1 MKKIFECLFT
11 DLRRR
16 RRIIIHIIGIL
27 LSLFIYAENYLKNK
41 KDEKLLKS
49 IYFFKKI

>member
-11 DLRRR
+11 DLRR